1 VRGGSED
8 QYAHDRDHPAEHPP
22 GRDPVQQRHQVRG
35 EDVDDAVEGEDD
47 EEQDERVVQDRR
59 GVRRRA
65 VDDEVE
71 PVQGEHR
78 VQERRGA
85 VVDGGGDG
93 DEAEQVEPTRE
104 PRPAHAAEAVRP
116 VVDAARG
123 RVLRSELGHRQP
135 DEEDQ
140 EADHRPADRDRDRA
154 AVVPRLSEGREAAA
168 EDADDRERDREV
180 GEPAPTAVELLLV
193 AEGGEPLLV
202 R

>member
-1 VRGGSED
+1 M
-8 QYAHDRDHPAEHPP
+8 
-22 GRDPVQQRHQVRG
+22 
-35 EDVDDAVEGEDD
+35 
-47 EEQDERVVQDRR
+47 QDRR
-59 GVRRRA
+59 RARRRT

-71 PVQGEHR
+71 PVKGEDR

-85 VVDGGGDG
+85 VVDRGGDC

-123 RVLRSELGHRQP
+123 RVLRSELGHRKP
-135 DEEDQ
+135 DEEDK
-140 EADHRPADRDRDRA
+140 EADQRPADRNRNRA

-168 EDADDRERDREV
+168 EDADDRERNREV
-180 GEPAPTAVELLLV
+180 GEPAPTAVELLFV